1 MSNRLC
7 EDDGQFGKLDKE
19 NGKNMAT
26 LRLKRLTTGSPVGT
40 EGALKDVKSN
50 VIQPKDY
57 ASKERDRWLNRLAKE
72 FLMLD
77 GLFPFKDFAPRKD
90 CPEWLGRVEQEY
102 FVAVYRGVD
111 LKGATKFTPTGLG
124 GFLGYQCAYAVWM
137 VECLEAQ
144 IEIETRKAEK
154 SKNVFVS
161 KEKYEEVLKIL
172 CRFNDW
178 YGALRRLAGRALK
191 SCVYH
196 CYEDM
201 AGFLMAYIKAFSK
214 KPRLGAGM
222 GDFGSTTFGI
232 YHFMLWHWR
241 AVDQLDSV
249 RALHELLRRSMG
261 EHRVGE
267 LKRVEKIC
275 QRIGLHYRKPG
286 RPIISK

>member
-1 MSNRLC
+1 MAGDAAGEVSAC
-7 EDDGQFGKLDKE
+7 MGGAAGSKVVTDAAF
-19 NGKNMAT
+19 NG
-26 LRLKRLTTGSPVGT
+26 
-40 EGALKDVKSN
+40 VKSKA
-50 VIQPKDY
+50 VQPKDY
-57 ASKERDRWLNRLAKE
+57 ASKERDKWLNRLAKE

-77 GLFPFKDFAPRKD
+77 ALFPFKDFAPKQN
-90 CPEWLGRVEQEY
+90 CPQWLGRVEQEY
-102 FVAVYRGVD
+102 FVAMYRGVD

-124 GFLGYQCAYAVWM
+124 GFFGYQCAYAVWM
-137 VECLEAQ
+137 VEWLEAQ
-144 IEIETRKAEK
+144 IEIGKRNAEK
-154 SKNVFVS
+154 HKDAVVS
-161 KEKYEEVLKIL
+161 KEKCEEVLRIL
-172 CRFNDW
+172 CRFSEW

-196 CYEDM
+196 SYEDM
-201 AGFLMAYIKAFSK
+201 AGFLAAYSKAFSK
-214 KPRLGAGM
+214 KPRLGVGM